1 MSAPHSAS
9 SNRNLLLP
17 RRNTNPLYN
26 SLARDPSSIST
37 KDVGFSKVLD
47 REGPASEQTVY
58 QVDIEN
64 ESLLRKTQRSE
75 LASKR
80 ACLTRRWQT
89 ALVVCLVLA
98 ALGGGIGK

>member
-9 SNRNLLLP
+9 SHRNLLA

-26 SLARDPSSIST
+26 SIARDPSSLST

-64 ESLLRKTQRSE
+64 ESLLRKTKRSE